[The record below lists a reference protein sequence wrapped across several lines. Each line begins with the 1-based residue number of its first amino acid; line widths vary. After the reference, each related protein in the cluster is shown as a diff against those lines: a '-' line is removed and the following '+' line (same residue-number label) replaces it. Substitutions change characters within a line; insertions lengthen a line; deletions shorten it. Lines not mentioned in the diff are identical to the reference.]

1 MKLKLR
7 TYSNIS
13 TNFAFARSQRD
24 DILNK
29 NKLTNEKKTYT
40 FKLSKENKVNLNV
53 DLFPSS
59 KVIKSQRRTSKN
71 NEILAVSSSVPTSG
85 KGQRVLH

>member
-1 MKLKLR
+1 M
-7 TYSNIS
+7 
-13 TNFAFARSQRD
+13 
-24 DILNK
+24 
-29 NKLTNEKKTYT
+29 
-40 FKLSKENKVNLNV
+40 SKENKVNLNV